1 MAVAGR
7 KPKPYL
13 QAVREGNPGHRSLEP
28 GIVLTSPLA
37 EPDWAEVFPGSGDAK
52 ARGEATRAR
61 RIARE
66 LWRRL
71 ALVLAR
77 SAGLSGEM
85 AETLADYCV
94 TWARIDQGERALSRD
109 GVLVKGFMGGCVKNP
124 WTTVLHQYRA
134 HARSLAGELGLTPA
148 AARRVTAAPADDG
161 DDDPFA

>member
-1 MAVAGR
+1 MTVPGR

-13 QAVREGNPGHRSLEP
+13 QAVREGNPGKRKLEP
-28 GIVLTSPLA
+28 GAVLTGQLA
-37 EPDWAEVFPGSGDAK
+37 EPDWATILPGPREMA
-52 ARGEATRAR
+52 RAR

-71 ALVLAR
+71 APVLAR

-85 AETLADYCV
+85 AEVLAEYCV
-94 TWARIDQGERALSRD
+94 CVARIDQGERALSHQ
-109 GVLVKGFMGGCVKNP
+109 GVIVAGLMGSVVKNP

-134 HARSLAGELGLTPA
+134 HMRSLIGELGLSPSA
-148 AARRVTAAPADDG
+148 ASRITAPGGDDD